1 MREGG
6 RSPSIRVPIAA
17 AAYRIPRAAHPFRPD
32 GGKPVFEHGPIGSRI
47 AWAAMTASRETSA
60 AEDFGP
66 NVWLVDQMYL
76 KYIEAPD
83 SVSESWREFFEDY
96 RPQSGPASAGP
107 TINGPVQTEA
117 TSEPPV
123 SPEPVEEPPPLDAAR
138 ETPSDGAK
146 PSIEKATVV
155 PENATQLKG
164 ITATIARR
172 MDESLTVPT
181 ATSVRSVPSKLLEV
195 NRLIINN
202 QLKRMHG
209 GKVSFTHLIGWAVV
223 KALAEMPSMRVSYTE
238 IDGKPY
244 VLEHE
249 HVNLGLA
256 VDLPRPDGSRVL
268 VVPNIKATD
277 TMDFKSFWMAYEN
290 LILKARNN
298 KLTPDDYADTTVSL
312 TNPGTIGT
320 IQSVPRLMT
329 DQGLIVGVGAITFP
343 PEYQAA
349 DPDYLARQGIGRV
362 INLTSTYDHRVI
374 QGAASGEMLQRIHRY
389 LLGED
394 GFYDDVFLSLGIPYT
409 PARWAVDDNPPLGSP
424 HWSEK
429 QANVFRLVNAYRV
442 RGHLIA
448 DLDPLRQQPPQMYP
462 ELDPLFYGLTI
473 WDLDREF
480 ATGGVRGQKIMKLG
494 SLLSVL
500 RDAYCRSTGIEFMHI
515 QETEQKKWLQQQLE
529 NPTPVLEQSERV
541 RILRKLNQAEAFEK
555 FLHTKYTGHKR
566 FGLEGAESLIPM
578 LDAVLSAAAGDGM
591 NEAVIGMAHRGRLN
605 VLANVIGKGFDRI
618 FREFEGD
625 LDPTLAGGSGD
636 VKYHLG
642 AHGTYETDD
651 GEIAVE
657 VVANPSHLEAVDP
670 VLAGVV
676 RAKQEQRGST
686 GHHEVLPITIHGD
699 AAFAG
704 QGVVVETLNLSQL
717 RGYRIG
723 GTVHIVVNNQ
733 VGFTTS
739 TLDAR
744 SSFYATD
751 VAKTV
756 QAPII
761 HVNGDDPEAVVRAAE
776 IAFAFRQEFNKD
788 VVIDMICYR
797 RRGHNE
803 GDEPSYTQPVMYRL
817 IDEHRSVRKLYL
829 ERLVNT
835 GALSMDDGEQLLSE
849 FRGLMEDA
857 FEGRGG
863 SSSEAA
869 ATPDVEDSSPATNV
883 DRPTLD
889 RVIGYITDLPDG
901 FTPHPKLEKL
911 LRDRS
916 HALESGAIDWGSAEA
931 LAFGSLALQGVP
943 IRLAGEDSR
952 RGTFSHRHAEL
963 TDYQTG
969 EPWVPLQDITADR
982 TRVRIVDSLLSEF
995 AAVGFEY
1002 GYSTEWGD
1010 AFVLWEAQFGD
1021 FANGAQVIID
1031 QFIAAGETKWRQQ
1044 SGLTM
1049 LLPHGY
1055 EGQGPEHSSARIE
1068 RFLELC
1074 AEDNLRVAVP
1084 ATSSQYFH
1092 LLRRQALTRP
1102 RKPLIVFTPK
1112 SLLRTRATFGTTDDL
1127 TQGSYAEVIADPDVQ
1142 GARRLILC
1150 AGKVYHDLVK
1160 RREERGLTDV
1170 AIVRI
1175 GQLYPIAEDALAAV
1189 AQTHPDADVV
1199 WCQEEPE
1206 NMGAYH
1212 FMWHPVRRI
1221 FGREPTFAGRAAAAS
1236 PATGSA
1242 KRHAQQQEAL
1252 VDAALG

>member
-1 MREGG
+1 
-6 RSPSIRVPIAA
+6 
-17 AAYRIPRAAHPFRPD
+17 
-32 GGKPVFEHGPIGSRI
+32 
-47 AWAAMTASRETSA
+47 MTSSRETTA
-60 AEDFGP
+60 PEQFGP

-76 KYIEAPD
+76 RYVEEPD
-83 SVSESWREFFEDY
+83 SVSESWQEFFEDY
-96 RPQSGPASAGP
+96 RPQSVAAPSTATTNGP
-107 TINGPVQTEA
+107 T
-117 TSEPPV
+117 PPV
-123 SPEPVEEPPPLDAAR
+123 SESLASRAAPPPPAGPPPTTSEAR
-138 ETPSDGAK
+138 PESPVPPSESPAK
-146 PSIEKATVV
+146 TTIEKATVV

-181 ATSVRSVPSKLLEV
+181 ATSVRAIPSKLLEV

-202 QLKRMHG
+202 QLKRLHG

-223 KALAEMPSMRVSYTE
+223 KALAAMPSMRVSYTE
-238 IDGKPY
+238 IDNKPY
-244 VLEHE
+244 IVDHE
-249 HVNLGLA
+249 HINLGLA

-277 TMDFKSFWMAYEN
+277 EMDFKAFWMAYEN
-290 LILKARNN
+290 LILRARNN
-298 KLTPDDYADTTVSL
+298 KLSPDDYAGTTVSL

-349 DPDYLARQGIGRV
+349 DPEYLARQGIGRV

-374 QGAASGEMLQRIHRY
+374 QGAASGEMLQRIHRC

-394 GFYDDVFLSLGIPYT
+394 GFYDEVFESLGVPYT

-424 HWSEK
+424 DWSEK

-448 DLDPLRQQPPQMYP
+448 DLDPLRQQSPQMYP
-462 ELDPLFYGLTI
+462 ELDPLYYGLTI

-494 SLLSVL
+494 SILSVL

-515 QETEQKKWLQQQLE
+515 QETEQKKWLQQQVE
-529 NPTPVLEQSERV
+529 NPTPALEQSERIQ
-541 RILRKLNQAEAFEK
+541 ILRKLNQAEAFEK

-566 FGLEGAESLIPM
+566 FGLEGAESLIPL
-578 LDAVLSAAAGDGM
+578 LDAVLSAAAADGM
-591 NEAVIGMAHRGRLN
+591 DEAVIGMAHRGRLN

-625 LDPTLAGGSGD
+625 IDPTLAGGSGD

-642 AHGTYETDD
+642 AQGTYETDD
-651 GEIAVE
+651 GDIAVE

-670 VLAGVV
+670 VLAGTV

-723 GTVHIVVNNQ
+723 GTVHVVVNNQ

-803 GDEPSYTQPVMYRL
+803 GDEPSYTQPIMYRL

-835 GALSMDDGEQLLSE
+835 GELSMGEGEQLLSE
-849 FRGLMEDA
+849 FRALMEDA
-857 FEGRGG
+857 FQGR
-863 SSSEAA
+863 SEAPSEA
-869 ATPDVEDSSPATNV
+869 PPSADPEHLAPVTRV

-889 RVIGYITDLPDG
+889 QVLSFITDLPDG

-911 LRDRS
+911 LKDRS
-916 HALESGAIDWGSAEA
+916 QALESGSIDWGAAEA
-931 LAFGSLALQGVP
+931 LAFGSLAAQGVP

-969 EPWVPLQDITADR
+969 EPWVPLQDMTAGR

-1002 GYSTEWGD
+1002 GYSTEWQD
-1010 AFVLWEAQFGD
+1010 SFVLWEAQFGD

-1031 QFIAAGETKWRQQ
+1031 QFVAAGETKWRQQ
-1044 SGLTM
+1044 SGLTL

-1068 RFLELC
+1068 RFLKLC
-1074 AEDNLRVAVP
+1074 AEDNIRVAVP

-1102 RKPLIVFTPK
+1102 RKPLVVFTPK
-1112 SLLRTRATFGTTDDL
+1112 SLLRKKAAFGVTEDL
-1127 TQGSYAEVIADPDVQ
+1127 TRGSYTEVVSDPDVQ
-1142 GARRLILC
+1142 SARRLVLC
-1150 AGKVYHDLVK
+1150 TGKVYHDLVE
-1160 RREERGLTDV
+1160 RRTELGRDDV

-1175 GQLYPIAEDALAAV
+1175 GQLYPIAEDALAVV
-1189 AQTHPDADVV
+1189 AQAHPDADLV

-1212 FMWHPVRRI
+1212 FIWHPLRRI
-1221 FGREPTFAGRAAAAS
+1221 FGREPTFAGRKPAAS

-1242 KRHAQQQEAL
+1242 RRHADQQAAL
-1252 VDAALG
+1252 VDDALG

>member
-1 MREGG
+1 
-6 RSPSIRVPIAA
+6 
-17 AAYRIPRAAHPFRPD
+17 
-32 GGKPVFEHGPIGSRI
+32 
-47 AWAAMTASRETSA
+47 MTSSREATA
-60 AEDFGP
+60 PEDFGP
-66 NVWLVDQMYL
+66 NVWIVDQMYRKFL
-76 KYIEAPD
+76 ESPD
-83 SVSESWREFFEDY
+83 SVSESWQEFFEDY
-96 RPQSGPASAGP
+96 HPQSAPRSSSGVAPGPDGGNGP
-107 TINGPVQTEA
+107 TP
-117 TSEPPV
+117 TSTK
-123 SPEPVEEPPPLDAAR
+123 PEPEQARAQPAYVEPDRSRPEPER
-138 ETPSDGAK
+138 
-146 PSIEKATVV
+146 ATVI
-155 PENATQLKG
+155 PDNATQLRG

-181 ATSVRSVPSKLLEV
+181 ATSVRAVPSKLLEV

-202 QLKRMHG
+202 QLKRLHG
-209 GKVSFTHLIGWAVV
+209 GKVSFTHLIGWAVAR
-223 KALAEMPSMRVSYTE
+223 ALAGMPSMRVSYTE

-244 VLEHE
+244 IVEHE

-256 VDLPRPDGSRVL
+256 VDLPRPDGTRVL

-277 TMDFKSFWMAYEN
+277 TMDFKSFWMAYEDV
-290 LILKARNN
+290 ILRTRNS
-298 KLTPDDYADTTVSL
+298 KLTPDDYAGTTVSL

-320 IQSVPRLMT
+320 VQSVPRLMEG
-329 DQGLIVGVGAITFP
+329 QGLIVGVGAITFP

-362 INLTSTYDHRVI
+362 ITLTSTYDHRVI
-374 QGAASGEMLQRIHRY
+374 QGAASGEMLQRIHGY

-394 GFYDDVFLSLGIPYT
+394 GFYDEIFRSLGIPYT

-424 HWSEK
+424 DWSEK

-448 DLDPLRQQPPQMYP
+448 DLDPLRQQPPEMYP

-473 WDLDREF
+473 WDLEREF
-480 ATGGVRGQKIMKLG
+480 ATGGVRGQKMMKLG
-494 SLLSVL
+494 QILSVL

-515 QETEQKKWLQQQLE
+515 QETEQKKWLQRQLE
-529 NPTPVLEQSERV
+529 NPTPVLEQAERV

-555 FLHTKYTGHKR
+555 FLHTKYIGHKR
-566 FGLEGAESLIPM
+566 FGLEGAESLIPL
-578 LDAVLSAAAGDGM
+578 LDAVLGAAAAADM
-591 NEAVIGMAHRGRLN
+591 EEAVIGMAHRGRLN

-625 LDPTLAGGSGD
+625 LDPVLAGGSGD

-642 AHGTYETDD
+642 AHGTYETDHGD
-651 GEIAVE
+651 ISVE

-686 GHHEVLPITIHGD
+686 GHHKVLPITIHGD

-723 GTVHIVVNNQ
+723 GTVHVVVNNQ

-739 TLDAR
+739 TMDAR

-776 IAFAFRQEFNKD
+776 IAFAFRQEFSKD
-788 VVIDMICYR
+788 VVIDMVCYR

-817 IDEHRSVRKLYL
+817 IDEHRSARKLYL

-835 GALSMDDGEQLLSE
+835 GELSMDEGEQLLSE
-849 FRGLMEDA
+849 FRQLMEDA
-857 FEGRGG
+857 FQGREGSKGG
-863 SSSEAA
+863 SADAVEPEANA
-869 ATPDVEDSSPATNV
+869 PETRV
-883 DRPTLD
+883 DRPTLEQVM
-889 RVIGYITDLPDG
+889 RFLTDLPGG
-901 FTPHPKLEKL
+901 FTVHPKLERLVK
-911 LRDRS
+911 DRS
-916 HALESGAIDWGSAEA
+916 RALETGSIDWGAAEA
-931 LAFGSLALQGVP
+931 LAFGSLAVQGVP

-963 TDYQTG
+963 TDYRTG
-969 EPWVPLQDITADR
+969 EPWVPLQDITADK

-1002 GYSTEWGD
+1002 GYSIEWED
-1010 AFVLWEAQFGD
+1010 SFVLWEAQFGD

-1031 QFIAAGETKWRQQ
+1031 QFIAAGETKWGQQ
-1044 SGLTM
+1044 SGLTL

-1068 RFLELC
+1068 RFLKLC

-1112 SLLRTRATFGTTDDL
+1112 SLLRTKATFGTTEDL
-1127 TQGSYAEVIADPDVQ
+1127 TTGAYSELISDPEVER
-1142 GARRLILC
+1142 ARRVVLC

-1160 RREERGLTDV
+1160 RRDELERSDV
-1170 AIVRI
+1170 AIVRL
-1175 GQLYPIAEDALAAV
+1175 GQLYPIPEAALADV
-1189 AQTHPDADVV
+1189 AAAHPEADLV

-1212 FMWHPVRRI
+1212 FLWHPLRRI
-1221 FGREPTFAGRAAAAS
+1221 FGREPGFAGRKAAAS
-1236 PATGSA
+1236 PATGSS
-1242 KRHAQQQEAL
+1242 KRHAEQQQRLVDEAL
-1252 VDAALG
+1252 G